1 MSFCSFSKEF
11 TANMFTCVE
20 NQFITKYLPQ
30 TDGDAVRVYLYGLY
44 LCSCKEAF
52 DAENVAKLLKL
63 KKEDLVRIYD
73 FWEECDLV
81 RVLSREPLFVEY
93 LPVNAAVGKPKSIRP
108 EKYSD
113 FNRELLRRLQRAG
126 KDFKPYEMQK
136 ILEFLENNEMEQSAF
151 LLVAEYCIKKDG
163 EKVSCAHILNKAK
176 KLCENRKYTY
186 EQVEN
191 EFSDFNRNESTLE
204 KVFSLL
210 GILRKAQDSDYELLE
225 KWLQDGFETGAIL
238 AMAGALKKG
247 TLKTLDVLAAELAEK
262 KVRTASE
269 AKEYLQR
276 REELAAVIYRVA
288 RKLGVSVQ
296 NPRAYI
302 EEYAEKWSERGYD
315 PESLLLVAGISF
327 KLRYGFEEMDALLDS
342 LYSEG
347 IVDATGVKRY
357 CDARDRQFR
366 LLQSVQKACG
376 VVKKTQSALDMVATW
391 QSWNFS
397 EAMILEAAARSAGAA
412 APLSYMNKLL
422 SEWKREGIFSPGE
435 IAQKAPSAA
444 KTDLRSEAAIAADRR
459 TDREH
464 HYAVLRQKANAA
476 AESARKRAEADEG
489 FRAAESEL
497 RKGEIEL
504 AKAEVY
510 SPETA
515 AEIGRRLERARAERA
530 AALGRLGLSETDFL
544 PAFSCKKCSDTG
556 YLPDGRPCDCYRN

>member
-1 MSFCSFSKEF
+1 MSFSAFSKDF
-11 TANMFTCVE
+11 TANMFTSVE

-30 TDGDAVRVYLYGLY
+30 ADGDAVRVYLFGLY
-44 LCSCKEAF
+44 LCSCKEDL
-52 DAENVAKLLKL
+52 DAVNTAKLLRLTPEKL
-63 KKEDLVRIYD
+63 VDIFG

-81 RVLSREPLFVEY
+81 HILSRDPLCVEY
-93 LPVNAAVGKPKSIRP
+93 LPVNSAVGKPKAIRP
-108 EKYSD
+108 EKYAE
-113 FNRELLRRLQRAG
+113 FNRELLRKLQKVG
-126 KDFKPYEMQK
+126 KDFKPYEMGR
-136 ILEFLENNEMEQSAF
+136 ILEFLENNPMEPQAF
-151 LLVAEYCIKKDG
+151 LLVVEYCVKKDG
-163 EKVSCAHILNKAK
+163 EKVSAAHALNKAK
-176 KLCENRKYTY
+176 KLCENGKFTF
-186 EQVEN
+186 EQVES
-191 EFSDFNRNESTLE
+191 EFSDYNRHENTLE
-204 KVFSLL
+204 KIFAAM
-210 GILRKAQDSDYELLE
+210 GIFRKPQEADYEILE
-225 KWLQDGFETGAIL
+225 KWLSKGMETGAVL
-238 AMAGALKKG
+238 ECANALKKG
-247 TLKTLDVLAAELAEK
+247 TLSTLDVLVGELCEK
-262 KVRTASE
+262 GAHTARE
-269 AKEYLQR
+269 AKEYLTR
-276 REELAAVIYRVA
+276 REELASLVYKTA
-288 RKLGVSVQ
+288 RKLGVRIQ